1 MFIAILTL
9 LSALSISGVAIFY
22 SVIGLATIFPGAFVP
37 VVIMGGVL
45 EVGKLITASWLY
57 RNWKFTPFMLK
68 TYLTTAVIILS
79 LITSMGIF
87 GFLSK
92 AHLEQ
97 NLASDTL
104 IQRIQILEDKIESEK
119 MSIERQTLV
128 INRAEKAI
136 SRDTGTASGDIEV
149 QQSIIADA
157 NEKLK
162 TLLAVETNTIRD
174 LNDRLNT
181 TVKDLNDRLK
191 TLDKNVSDVLTSN
204 KSFFNEEKAAS
215 DLKASQKEEREQIAV
230 KMAEAEQTIAIKIA
244 ESEKRIAELK
254 ADHKQEIAKAQEIIA
269 NMRTGSQDNKGQFAK
284 EIENAEKKIFD
295 SQGKIDLFIVEKQPL
310 EKQMLT
316 LEAEIGPVK
325 YIAALAVDWGITDQ
339 VETSKAV
346 RWVILLLI
354 VVFDPLAVLLLIAAN
369 QSLMRRFPPE
379 APKPQEI
386 VDLEKPDEEDVTLKW
401 NEMIGKAN
409 EAARMEKATEQ
420 LREWKDKL
428 EAFNSKVE
436 KPEDKP
442 VEIIQE
448 DDGVI
453 PHIELNG
460 QKKTEDKEIVVDN
473 TTDGFDPDEVMFDA
487 ITEPEVDKEKQL
499 EEFKRREQE
508 EKEALEEYARK
519 AAEEEPVVEEPMKDF
534 HEEQAKEDELTRL
547 SVAQSKANKEE
558 RIKPDLTE
566 VIEPEPEVK
575 EQDEPKDEVKNA
587 KPLVMRTIKPQE
599 ETPPKPTLPDPAEM
613 TDEERN
619 KMLDQFHNQHGTFED
634 ISLEELKM
642 ERDQSNRAQYL
653 ADVSLTKEEA
663 DAQPAI
669 TESRMA
675 FFEDIIDDILRGD
688 TTFENVPEENRK
700 IIAQIMDPDMPN
712 PPIITKGSAL
722 KEQRPEGM
730 EHMSAEGL
738 KEKFMIQP
746 DIEDRPMTDE
756 ELDKLLDGF
765 DDGSKTTTGKR
776 RMIIKN
782 GKRIFVPVEE
792 KTDYVQNEEQSD
804 QTLWQKTKELDIP
817 EPDKNEII
825 LPDLPNITEDIPE
838 IAESIAIEQSIPQ
851 SKFENYKKRIT
862 TEEDY
867 HQRVETRINN
877 LITKLDSKEIKLSD
891 LSKEDQQVIIDIL
904 NQNG

>member
-136 SRDTGTASGDIEV
+136 NRDTGTASGDIEV

-204 KSFFNEEKAAS
+204 KSFFNEEKAAA
-215 DLKASQKEEREQIAV
+215 DLKASQKEEREQIAN
-230 KMAEAEQTIAIKIA
+230 KIAEAEQTIAIKIA
-244 ESEKRIAELK
+244 EAEKRIAELK
-254 ADHKQEIAKAQEIIA
+254 ADHKQEIAKAQEIIGT
-269 NMRTGSQDNKGQFAK
+269 MRSGSQDNRGQFTK
-284 EIENAEKKIFD
+284 EIENAEKRIFD
-295 SQGKIDLFIVEKQPL
+295 SQGKIDLYIVEKQPL
-310 EKQMLT
+310 EKEMLT

-369 QSLMRRFPPE
+369 QSLMRRFPVK
-379 APKPQEI
+379 APKPDEVI
-386 VDLEKPDEEDVTLKW
+386 DLEKPDEEDVTLKW
-401 NEMIGKAN
+401 NEMMAKTE
-409 EAARMEKATEQ
+409 EAIKREQAEKRLKDWQ
-420 LREWKDKL
+420 DKL
-428 EAFNSKVE
+428 ETFNEKV
-436 KPEDKP
+436 PQPQDKP

-453 PHIELNG
+453 PHIDLKG
-460 QKKTEDKEIVVDN
+460 QKKTEDKEIVADN
-473 TTDGFDPDEVMFDA
+473 TDGFDPDEVMFDA
-487 ITEPEVDKEKQL
+487 ITEPHVDREKQL
-499 EEFKRREQE
+499 KEFKRREEE
-508 EKEALEEYARK
+508 EKAELERIAREAAD
-519 AAEEEPVVEEPMKDF
+519 EPKRDF
-534 HEEQAKEDELTRL
+534 QEEQAKEDELTRL

-566 VIEPEPEVK
+566 VLEPEPEI
-575 EQDEPKDEVKNA
+575 ESPEPLRDEVKNA

-599 ETPPKPTLPDPAEM
+599 ETPPKPILPDPAEM
-613 TDEERN
+613 TDEERK
-619 KMLDQFHNQHGTFED
+619 KMLDVFHNQNGKFED
-634 ISLEELKM
+634 ITSEELKM
-642 ERDQSNRAQYL
+642 ERDESNRAQYL
-653 ADVSLTKEEA
+653 ADVSLSES
-663 DAQPAI
+663 DARAQGAI

-675 FFEDIIDDILRGD
+675 FFQDMMDDILRGD
-688 TTFENVPEENRK
+688 LTFENVPEENRK
-700 IIAQIMDPDMPN
+700 IIAQIMDPNLPN

-722 KEQRPEGM
+722 KEKPIPGLDKTT
-730 EHMSAEGL
+730 AEVL
-738 KEKFMIQP
+738 KEKFIEQP
-746 DIEDRPMTDE
+746 DLEDRPMTDE
-756 ELDKLLDGF
+756 ELDELLDGYQSDADPVSGKTRTVIQGGQKIQVPIE
-765 DDGSKTTTGKR
+765 DDT
-776 RMIIKN
+776 
-782 GKRIFVPVEE
+782 EQ
-792 KTDYVQNEEQSD
+792 YVQNEEQNED
-804 QTLWQKTKELDIP
+804 TLWNKSKELDIP
-817 EPDKNEII
+817 EPEKN
-825 LPDLPNITEDIPE
+825 DLLIPE
-838 IAESIAIEQSIPQ
+838 LQPTIKEDEVPELAESIEVDKIIPEE
-851 SKFENYKKRIT
+851 KFTKYKKRLT
-862 TEEDY
+862 SEEDY
-867 HQRVETRINN
+867 HQRVEARIND
-877 LITKLDSKEIKLSD
+877 LITKLDNKEIKLSN
-891 LSKEDQQVIIDIL
+891 LSDEDQKVIIDIL
-904 NQNG
+904 NQNE

>member
-104 IQRIQILEDKIESEK
+104 IQRISILKDKIESEK
-119 MSIERQTLV
+119 MSITRQNS
-128 INRAEKAI
+128 IIERAENSI

-162 TLLAVETNTIRD
+162 TLLTVETN
-174 LNDRLNT
+174 

-191 TLDKNVSDVLTSN
+191 VLDKNVSDILTSN
-204 KSFFNEEKAAS
+204 KSFFNEEKAAA
-215 DLKASQKEEREQIAV
+215 DLKASQKDERKQ
-230 KMAEAEQTIAIKIA
+230 IAIKVA
-244 ESEKRIAELK
+244 EAQDRIAELK
-254 ADHKQEIAKAQEIIA
+254 ADHKMETAEAKTVIA
-269 NMRTGSQDNKGQFAK
+269 NMRSGSQDNKGEFNK
-284 EIENAEKKIFD
+284 EIEKAEQKIFQ
-295 SQGKIDLFIVEKQPL
+295 SQSKIDIFIVEKQPL
-310 EKQMLT
+310 EKEMLT

-401 NEMIGKAN
+401 NEMMNKSDPATK
-409 EAARMEKATEQ
+409 MEEATEQ
-420 LREWKDKL
+420 LKEWKYKL
-428 EAFNSKVE
+428 DAFNSKVE
-436 KPEDKP
+436 KPEVEP

-448 DDGVI
+448 DNEVI
-453 PHIELNG
+453 PHIELKG
-460 QKKTEDKEIVVDN
+460 QKKTEEEEIVADYN
-473 TTDGFDPDEVMFDA
+473 DGFDPDEVAYDM
-487 ITEPEVDKEKQL
+487 IEHPKIDKEKQL
-499 EEFKRREQE
+499 EEFKKREE
-508 EKEALEEYARK
+508 EERQVLEEVARK
-519 AAEEEPVVEEPMKDF
+519 AAE
-534 HEEQAKEDELTRL
+534 
-547 SVAQSKANKEE
+547 EE

-566 VIEPEPEVK
+566 VIEPEIKIE
-575 EQDEPKDEVKNA
+575 EPKDIVKNA
-587 KPLVMRTIKPQE
+587 KPLVMRTIKPAE
-599 ETPPKPTLPDPAEM
+599 KTPPKPILPNPAEM
-613 TDEERN
+613 TNEER
-619 KMLDQFHNQHGTFED
+619 KQLLDVFHNQKGKFED
-634 ISLEELKM
+634 ISSEELKM
-642 ERDQSNRAQYL
+642 ERDESNRAQFL
-653 ADVSLTKEEA
+653 ADVGLTKEQAEEQA
-663 DAQPAI
+663 PI

-675 FFEDIIDDILRGD
+675 FFQDIIDDIQRGD
-688 TTFENVPEENRK
+688 TTFENVPEENRN
-700 IIAQIMDPDMPN
+700 IIAQLMDPDLDN
-712 PPIITKGSAL
+712 PQIITKGSAL
-722 KEQRPEGM
+722 KSEEVEGI
-730 EHMSAEGL
+730 EKTTAEGL

-756 ELDKLLDGF
+756 ELDKLLEGF
-765 DDGSKTTTGKR
+765 DGGDKTVTGKR
-776 RMIIKN
+776 KMIIKN
-782 GKRIFVPVEE
+782 GQRIFVPVEDKE
-792 KTDYVQNEEQSD
+792 EYVQNEEQND
-804 QTLWQKTKELDIP
+804 QTLWQKSKELDIP
-817 EPDKNEII
+817 ESDKNEII
-825 LPDLPNITEDIPE
+825 LPTLLNTTEDVPE
-838 IAESIAIEQSIPQ
+838 MVESINIEQSISQ
-851 SKFENYKKRIT
+851 TKFDTYKKRIT
-862 TEEDY
+862 SEEDY
-867 HQRVETRINN
+867 HQRVEARIND

-904 NQNG
+904 NQND

>member
-1 MFIAILTL
+1 
-9 LSALSISGVAIFY
+9 
-22 SVIGLATIFPGAFVP
+22 
-37 VVIMGGVL
+37 
-45 EVGKLITASWLY
+45 
-57 RNWKFTPFMLK
+57 MLK

-104 IQRIQILEDKIESEK
+104 IQRIQILEDKIDSEK

-128 INRAEKAI
+128 IERAEKAI
-136 SRDTGTASGDIEV
+136 NRDTGTADGDIGV

-181 TVKDLNDRLK
+181 TVKDLNDRLR

-204 KSFFNEEKAAS
+204 KSFFNEEKAAA
-215 DLKASQKEEREQIAV
+215 DLKASQKEEREQIAN
-230 KMAEAEQTIAIKIA
+230 KIAEAEKTIAIKIA

-254 ADHKQEIAKAQEIIA
+254 ADHKVEITKAQEIIA

-295 SQGKIDLFIVEKQPL
+295 SQGNIDLFIVEKQPL
-310 EKQMLT
+310 EKEMLT

-428 EAFNSKVE
+428 EAFNSKVD

-453 PHIELNG
+453 PHIDLVG

-487 ITEPEVDKEKQL
+487 ITEPEVNKEKQL

-508 EKEALEEYARK
+508 EREALEEYARK
-519 AAEEEPVVEEPMKDF
+519 AQEEEEEPTISEQIEEVMAPEMEETKRDF
-534 HEEQAKEDELTRL
+534 HEEQARQDELTRL
-547 SVAQSKANKEE
+547 SVAQSKINKEE
-558 RIKPDLTE
+558 RIKPDFTE
-566 VIEPEPEVK
+566 VIKPEPEVK
-575 EQDEPKDEVKNA
+575 EPEDIVKNA
-587 KPLVMRTIKPQE
+587 KPLVMRTIKPKE
-599 ETPPKPTLPDPAEM
+599 DTPPKPTLPDPAGM
-613 TDEERN
+613 TDEERK
-619 KMLDQFHNQHGTFED
+619 KMLDVFHNQNGKFED
-634 ISLEELKM
+634 ITNEELKM
-642 ERDQSNRAQYL
+642 ERDHSNRAQYL
-653 ADVSLTKEEA
+653 ADVSLSES
-663 DAQPAI
+663 DARAQGAI

-675 FFEDIIDDILRGD
+675 FFQDMIDDILRGD
-688 TTFENVPEENRK
+688 LTFENVPEENRK
-700 IIAQIMDPDMPN
+700 IIAQIMDPNLPN
-712 PPIITKGSAL
+712 PPVITKGSAL
-722 KEQRPEGM
+722 KEKQIPGLDKTT
-730 EHMSAEGL
+730 AEVL
-738 KEKFMIQP
+738 KEKFIEQP
-746 DIEDRPMTDE
+746 DLEDRPMTDA
-756 ELDKLLDGF
+756 ELDELLDGYQS
-765 DDGSKTTTGKR
+765 DADPVSGKTRTV
-776 RMIIKN
+776 IK
-782 GKRIFVPVEE
+782 GGQKIQVPTEDNTE
-792 KTDYVQNEEQSD
+792 QYVQNEEQNED
-804 QTLWQKTKELDIP
+804 TLWNKSKELDIP
-817 EPDKNEII
+817 EPEKN
-825 LPDLPNITEDIPE
+825 DLLIPE
-838 IAESIAIEQSIPQ
+838 LQPTIDEHDVPELAESISVDKIIPEV
-851 SKFENYKKRIT
+851 KFTKYKKRLT
-862 TEEDY
+862 SEEDY
-867 HQRVETRINN
+867 HQRVEARIND
-877 LITKLDSKEIKLSD
+877 LITKLDNKEIKLSE
-891 LSKEDQQVIIDIL
+891 LSNEDQKVIMDIL
-904 NQNG
+904 NQNE

>member
-136 SRDTGTASGDIEV
+136 NRDTGTASGDIEV

-204 KSFFNEEKAAS
+204 KSFFNEEKAAA
-215 DLKASQKEEREQIAV
+215 DLKASQKDEREQIAN
-230 KMAEAEQTIAIKIA
+230 KIAEAQQTIAIKIA
-244 ESEKRIAELK
+244 EAEKRIAELK

-295 SQGKIDLFIVEKQPL
+295 SQGRIDLFIVEKQPL

-325 YIAALAVDWGITDQ
+325 YIAALAVDWGITEQ

-436 KPEDKP
+436 KPEDKS

-453 PHIELNG
+453 PHVELHG

-519 AAEEEPVVEEPMKDF
+519 A
-534 HEEQAKEDELTRL
+534 KE
-547 SVAQSKANKEE
+547 EE

-575 EQDEPKDEVKNA
+575 EPKEPIKEVKNA
-587 KPLVMRTIKPQE
+587 KPLIMRTIKPQE
-599 ETPPKPTLPDPAEM
+599 ETPPKPTLLDPAEM

-619 KMLDQFHNQHGTFED
+619 KMLDQFHNQNGKFED

-663 DAQPAI
+663 NAQPAI

-700 IIAQIMDPDMPN
+700 IIAQIMDPEMPN

-722 KEQRPEGM
+722 KDQRPEGM
-730 EHMSAEGL
+730 EQMSAEGL

-765 DDGSKTTTGKR
+765 DDGSKTVTGKR
-776 RMIIKN
+776 RMVIKN

-792 KTDYVQNEEQSD
+792 KTDYVQNEEQTD

-817 EPDKNEII
+817 EPEKNEIK
-825 LPDLPNITEDIPE
+825 LPDLPNSTEEIPE
-838 IAESIAIEQSIPQ
+838 IAESISIEQSIPQ
-851 SKFENYKKRIT
+851 AKFDTYKKRLT
-862 TEEDY
+862 SEEDY
-867 HQRVETRINN
+867 HQRVEARIND
-877 LITKLDSKEIKLSD
+877 LITKLDNKEIKLSD
-891 LSKEDQQVIIDIL
+891 LSKEDKQVIIDIL
-904 NQNG
+904 NQNDRRI